1 MKKKR
6 NTIPFALLLIMHTAL
21 LLFTF
26 HKNKQ
31 RKKLFVLL
39 MSNIGFAYLF
49 EYIVLNI
56 FKAYTY
62 KPKVMKKPFL
72 DDIVGAILSQAI
84 FVPFTAVFMTSEK
97 IGWIGK
103 FCGGLYF
110 SFVELIF
117 VRLKIFKKHWWKT
130 IYTLILIPVYFKFSD
145 LWNWG
150 LNQKFRGLRVISL
163 FLMMMVTEANVLF
176 LFAATRKFRFGIG
189 KFHSWKEHFVIV
201 PLYAISTALMS
212 TIILL
217 RENTWRKKFIA
228 LLSSIVINTFFRQIE
243 LLKSKIHWLELILI
257 RIILITIYGIFRD
270 FVFGN
275 EKEETE
281 NE

>member
-1 MKKKR
+1 MKKKK
-6 NTIPFALLLIMHTAL
+6 NTIPFVLLLMIHTAL
-21 LLFTF
+21 LVFTF

-39 MSNIGFAYLF
+39 MSNIGVAYLF

-56 FKAYTY
+56 FNAYTY
-62 KPKVMKKPFL
+62 KPKIMKKPFF

-84 FVPFTAVFMTSEK
+84 FVPFTAVFLTSVK

-103 FCGGLYF
+103 FIGGLYF
-110 SFVELIF
+110 SIVELIF

-150 LNQKFRGLRVISL
+150 LNQKFRGLRVMSL

-201 PLYAISTALMS
+201 PLYAIATSLMS

-217 RENTWRKKFIA
+217 RENTWRKKFTA
-228 LLSSIVINTFFRQIE
+228 LLSSIVLNTFFKKIK
-243 LLKSKIHWLELILI
+243 LLRSKIHWLEFILI
-257 RIILITIYGIFRD
+257 RIILITVYGIFRD
-270 FVFGN
+270 FVFEN

-281 NE
+281 